1 MYCDLVSATRE
12 NNESICSCGSPLRL
26 FSAPQVTYASRIDD
40 TACWSASLT
49 LAQYRAFVS
58 PSSSVASPFF
68 AAAPMPQAAK
78 FGPGLI
84 VQKLHHKQTDGDGN
98 LSVSASAFAD
108 TMGKSSG
115 IRVILHKGKKTLEE
129 VRSSVSSA
137 PFPPMHIRLIRDA
150 NSNCF

>member
-84 VQKLHHKQTDGDGN
+84 VQKLHRKQADGDAI
-98 LSVSASAFAD
+98 LSVSANAFAD

-115 IRVILHKGKKTLEE
+115 IRIL
-129 VRSSVSSA
+129 
-137 PFPPMHIRLIRDA
+137 PPPPRCIHL
-150 NSNCF
+150 